1 MASFFCVT
9 LVPFDALAAPASCG
23 TSGIFAGVMCTLET
37 TLDGIAKK
45 LFDAIANDLKPA
57 ILGALTLYII
67 IFAVSF
73 LAGIINLTARE
84 FTVTLFKF
92 GLVWNFAAFWDNGA
106 GLAYEFFKT
115 FAISGGDL
123 VWSALTPTA
132 VNPVT
137 GVRSS
142 VTSIAGLT
150 IIDGDLVKAVG
161 FASNSASGT
170 GLNVGGVPMMCVMQL
185 GFIMVLLFMM
195 QPPLIAFL
203 FIYIYN
209 FIKLFA
215 TAILYYFK
223 SLVLIAFLIILSPIF
238 VSFAL
243 FQRTRD
249 LFETWVKHLAMNALQ
264 MLIMFAFFA
273 MILMVDFKTFFEQLF
288 SLFKIWNP
296 AGAVT
301 NLISYTLGFGALH
314 FQTGICSICEYA
326 VTNGYQDISCITTPP
341 PPNSPV
347 GTLPTINV
355 IPPFAIPIQFDF
367 WIWLITKVIALQIL
381 SYILT
386 DFLEKAPS
394 IAQQLVGTRYGGL
407 LVGSGSN
414 PGFAGYTN
422 FAFAAI
428 ESGAAAFK
436 QAQRNAHYRPGIIG
450 AVPFVASMRNPL
462 SGETYSN
469 IMNSVKIGLGTLSAD
484 APSVKNRHL
493 DSFHKEI
500 DDYSKRAMNAKRATQ
515 KAEGILRHN
524 EQLAKDGKIPRAA
537 LVSSQ
542 NAYNQS
548 LKVSQLWDRK
558 LDESKEKL
566 AEAIRKQRESGA
578 KGFLTSL
585 DESINPLYAIDRD
598 YEAMI
603 KKQKKQ
609 EHSAQAMAF
618 FLPVS
623 PDGISPDEAELQ
635 RHNIEAMQEY
645 GKKQVESLYIALEK
659 SGVSESERSRMQREL
674 ASASRDFES
683 GDLDAASQA
692 LDSLRS
698 ISRDL
703 G

>member
-1 MASFFCVT
+1 MNAGFKKICASPVKIIGILMASFFCVT
-9 LVPFDALAAPASCG
+9 LVPFDVFAAPASCG

-37 TLDGIAKK
+37 ILDSIAKK

-115 FAISGGDL
+115 FAVSGGDI
-123 VWSALTPTA
+123 VWQA
-132 VNPVT
+132 VT
-137 GVRSS
+137 GSGGGG
-142 VTSIAGLT
+142 IAGIT
-150 IIDGDLVKAVG
+150 KIDTDIAKAVG

-170 GLNVGGVPMMCVMQL
+170 ALNVGGVPMMCVMQL
-185 GFIMVLLFMM
+185 GGMMVLLFMM

-223 SLVLIAFLIILSPIF
+223 SLILIAFLIILSPIF

-243 FQRTRD
+243 FQRTRE
-249 LFETWVKHLAMNALQ
+249 LFETWIKHLAVNALQ

-273 MILMVDFKTFFEQLF
+273 MILLVDFKTFFDQLF

-296 AGAVT
+296 VGAVT

-314 FQTGICSICEYA
+314 FQTGICSICDYTVSA
-326 VTNGYQDISCITTPP
+326 DYTNISCKPG
-341 PPNSPV
+341 ND
-347 GTLPTINV
+347 V

-367 WIWLITKVIALQIL
+367 WVWLITKVISLQIL

-394 IAQQLVGTRYGGL
+394 IAQQLAGTRYGGL

-436 QAQRNAHYRPGIIG
+436 QAQRDAHFRPGIIG

-462 SGETYSN
+462 SGDTYSN
-469 IMNSVKIGLGTLSAD
+469 LKNSFKIGLGVMSAD
-484 APSVKNRHL
+484 DPSVKNRHL

-500 DDYSKRAMNAKRATQ
+500 DDYSKRAMNAKRAAQ

-524 EQLAKDGKIPRAA
+524 EKLEKDGKIPRAA

-542 NAYNQS
+542 NSYNQS

-585 DESINPLYAIDRD
+585 NESLNPLYAMDRD
-598 YEAMI
+598 YNALIE
-603 KKQKKQ
+603 KQKKQ

-623 PDGISPDEAELQ
+623 ATGISQDEAELH
-635 RHNIEAMQEY
+635 RLNIEAMQDY
-645 GKKQVESLYIALEK
+645 GKNQIDSLYIKLEK
-659 SGVSESERSRMQREL
+659 SGVSEFEKSRIQRDL
-674 ASASRDFES
+674 GSASSDLQS
-683 GDLDAASQA
+683 GDIDAASHA

-703 G
+703 E